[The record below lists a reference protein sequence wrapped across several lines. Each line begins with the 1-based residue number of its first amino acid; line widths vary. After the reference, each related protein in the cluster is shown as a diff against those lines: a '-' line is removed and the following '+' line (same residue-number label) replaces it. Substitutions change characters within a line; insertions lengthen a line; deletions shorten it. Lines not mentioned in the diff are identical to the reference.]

1 MALDPL
7 QTDEK
12 LDAPVRAEADTD
24 TAMLWGCGAFTTL
37 SFTVFFVSCWPYFVW
52 LNVSTLNDL
61 GRASLLGLLPATI
74 LSIVG
79 ARLRGL
85 PASCGAV
92 AGFTVVAVFLF
103 MRIQQ
108 AFVAGMAKQ
117 APMPEFGRE
126 WAYTLPAYVVIGSL
140 ILAFL
145 FTRKDHDRKAV
156 EDAVDSLTVR

>member
-7 QTDEK
+7 KTDET
-12 LDAPVRAEADTD
+12 LDTPVRAEADTD
-24 TAMLWGCGAFTTL
+24 TVMLWGCGAFTTL
-37 SFTVFFVSCWPYFVW
+37 SFTVFFVSCWPYFIW
-52 LNVSTLNDL
+52 LNVSTLTDL

-74 LSIVG
+74 VSIIG

-85 PASCGAV
+85 AASCGAV
-92 AGFTVVAVFLF
+92 AGFTVVAVFLY

-108 AFVAGMAKQ
+108 AFVAGMMKQ

-126 WAYTLPAYVVIGSL
+126 WAYLLPACVVIGSF

-156 EDAVDSLTVR
+156 EEAVDSFTVH

>member
-12 LDAPVRAEADTD
+12 LDAPVKAEADTD

-52 LNVSTLNDL
+52 LNLSTLGDIA
-61 GRASLLGLLPATI
+61 RATLLGLLPAAI

-79 ARLRGL
+79 ARIRGL
-85 PASCGAV
+85 AASCGSV
-92 AGFTVVAVFLF
+92 AGFTVVAVFLY

-108 AFVAGMAKQ
+108 AFIAGMAKQ

-126 WAYTLPAYVVIGSL
+126 WAYMFPAAVLIGGLL
-140 ILAFL
+140 IAFL
-145 FTRKDHDRKAV
+145 FTRKDLDRKAV
-156 EDAVDSLTVR
+156 EDAVDSLSIR